1 MNGCDGF
8 ALQTIQIYPSNIQID
23 KRNTEGLKG
32 FFGIKNAYK
41 KCFLHAA
48 SASDGRAGN
57 IK

>member
-23 KRNTEGLKG
+23 KRNTEGLEG
-32 FFGIKNAYK
+32 FFGIKMRIRSA
-41 KCFLHAA
+41 FLHAA

>member
-8 ALQTIQIYPSNIQID
+8 ALQTIQPYSSNIQID

-32 FFGIKNAYK
+32 FLAK
-41 KCFLHAA
+41 KMRIRSAFLHAA